1 MTTHHLPFTDYEISI
16 AIDETAARVASD
28 QPLAVLSSAVVGG
41 DLRATRHIVN
51 MHVRK
56 GYASENPEND
66 LRAFAA
72 RLEIAEPFVGMMTA
86 AYTQNARVAIESRDG
101 ITVAAIVTAGLSNL
115 IAAGISEPTEILVGT
130 INTILLIDAALTEAA
145 MANAIITA
153 TEAKTLTLI
162 ERDARTREGDFAS
175 GTSTDSIAVACTHR
189 GEPLRYAGAATI
201 LGWLIA
207 RTTRNALTQSLIAR
221 EQSLR

>member
-1 MTTHHLPFTDYEISI
+1 MTTRQLPFANYQVTI

-28 QPLAVLSSAVVGG
+28 QPFAVLSSAVVGG

-72 RLEIAEPFVGMMTA
+72 QLEIAEPFVGMMTA
-86 AYTQNARVAIESRDG
+86 AYTHNARVAIESRDG

-115 IAAGISEPTEILVGT
+115 TAAGFSAPMQILVGT
-130 INTILLIDAALTEAA
+130 INTIVLIDAALTDAA

-162 ERDARTREGDFAS
+162 ERAARTRDGDPAS
-175 GTSTDSIAVACTHR
+175 GTSTDSIVIAHTRR
-189 GEPLRYAGAATI
+189 GEALRYAGPATVV
-201 LGWLIA
+201 GHLIA
-207 RTTRNALTQSLIAR
+207 RTVRDAMTQSLIAR
-221 EQSLR
+221 ESSL